1 MKFLKALVV
10 FFVLISTKSFATA
23 QVPDYLI
30 VDKDTLQI
38 QSNPLQE
45 YFKIHPIPE
54 NLTTTVS
61 TGNWRGYIAFFKF
74 LNGKLVVENIY
85 KENYKEN
92 TKGKTDFFLTSI
104 YKDVF
109 GEKSNFECNFY
120 SGLLICPSGKML
132 QYVHMGYSS
141 LYENYNLIE
150 IKNGIN
156 IKSKKFTAKE
166 FQKFKIDYFK
176 YYKRTEEYKLQVKQF
191 KDNTAGEGEI
201 GMSNSSFLVENP
213 GIGKENQSLKKKEA
227 EFRADKQIDS
237 FMFAFLSDYM
247 KTIEIPTS

>member
-1 MKFLKALVV
+1 MRFLKVIFAFVFLV
-10 FFVLISTKSFATA
+10 STKSFATA
-23 QVPDYLI
+23 QTPDYLI
-30 VDKDTLQI
+30 IGKDTLSI
-38 QSNPLQE
+38 LSNPLQE
-45 YFKIHPIPE
+45 YFEMHPIPE
-54 NLTTTVS
+54 KLTTMVS
-61 TGNWRGYIAFFKF
+61 SGNWRGYIAYFQF

-85 KENYKEN
+85 KEDYKEN
-92 TKGKTDFFLTSI
+92 SKGNHDYFLTSI
-104 YKDVF
+104 YKEIF
-109 GEKSNFECNFY
+109 GENKNFECNFY

-141 LYENYNLIE
+141 LFENYTLIE
-150 IKNGIN
+150 IEKGIN

-247 KTIEIPTS
+247 KTIEIPTN

>member
-1 MKFLKALVV
+1 MKFLKVLFV
-10 FFVLISTKSFATA
+10 FFLLISTKSFATA

-30 VDKDTLQI
+30 IDKDTLRI
-38 QSNPLQE
+38 QSNPLEE
-45 YFKIHPIPE
+45 YFKIHPMPG
-54 NLTTTVS
+54 NLTTMVS
-61 TGNWRGYIAFFKF
+61 SANWRGYIAYFKF

-85 KENYKEN
+85 RESYKESSN
-92 TKGKTDFFLTSI
+92 GETDFFLTSI

-109 GEKSNFECNFY
+109 GTKSNFECDFY
-120 SGLLICPSGKML
+120 SGLLICASGNIVE
-132 QYVHMGYSS
+132 YVHMGYSS

-176 YYKRTEEYKLQVKQF
+176 YYKRTEEYKLQVKEF
-191 KDNTAGEGEI
+191 KDNTAGEG
-201 GMSNSSFLVENP
+201 GVGVSNNSFLIENP
-213 GIGKENQSLKKKEA
+213 GTGKENQSLKKKEV

-247 KTIEIPTS
+247 KIIEIPTN